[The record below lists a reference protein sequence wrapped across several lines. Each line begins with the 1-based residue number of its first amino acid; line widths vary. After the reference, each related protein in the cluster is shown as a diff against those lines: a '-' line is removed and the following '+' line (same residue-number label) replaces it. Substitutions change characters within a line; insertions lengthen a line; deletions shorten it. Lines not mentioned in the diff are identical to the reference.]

1 MLIVTPSKLGYSSK
15 FNRIFEDQ
23 VHGCTPSFKYTLPR
37 VLTLEFFDFQI
48 TFFEHTVM
56 SNPPTNYNLSPQL
69 LDVRAIPHLIF
80 FPNTGAF
87 FRFKWHLDP
96 LDYSNLFCY

>member
-56 SNPPTNYNLSPQL
+56 ANPPTNYNLSPQL
-69 LDVRAIPHLIF
+69 LDVRAIPHLTYSPSHL
-80 FPNTGAF
+80 FPQYWCVF
-87 FRFKWHLDP
+87 
-96 LDYSNLFCY
+96 